1 MEKSGPWSTHP
12 EIIDRQDL
20 KSRGRKMLESFI
32 TLAFWTGFVYLLVP
46 LVTLCLWMFGVQIAY
61 TQLIGAHG
69 LDELI
74 KIIKGSGIMVF
85 FITLMILGWGYYNYL
100 LFRIRGERRNSQVL
114 ICYDEDFS
122 ALYHLD
128 IQTLQVA
135 KEQSRLL
142 VTLANGRVAVRPA
155 PGPMRLTVAPGQ
167 SAPKPITPPYDPAP
181 SLPEGLSG
189 TWSEWPRKKAGGR
202 K

>member
-20 KSRGRKMLESFI
+20 KSRGRTMLESFI

-46 LVTLCLWMFGVQIAY
+46 LVTLCLWVFGVQIAY
-61 TQLIGAHG
+61 TQLFGAEG
-69 LDELI
+69 LVQLV
-74 KIIKGSGIMVF
+74 KIIKGGGLMVL

-100 LFRIRGERRNSQVL
+100 WFRIRGERRNKQVL

-128 IQTLQVA
+128 LQTLQAA

-142 VTLANGRVAVRPA
+142 VTLSDGCVAVQRA
-155 PGPMRLTVAPGQ
+155 PGPSRLPVAPGQ
-167 SAPKPITPPYDPAP
+167 SATEPITLPYDPDP
-181 SLPEGLSG
+181 SYLGGLSG
-189 TWSEWPRKKAGGR
+189 TWSEWPRKAARGGE
-202 K
+202 

>member
-20 KSRGRKMLESFI
+20 KSRGRIMLESFI

-46 LVTLCLWMFGVQIAY
+46 LVTLCLWVFGVQIAY
-61 TQLIGAHG
+61 TQLFGAHG
-69 LDELI
+69 LVQLI
-74 KIIKGSGIMVF
+74 KIIKGGGIMIL

-100 LFRIRGERRNSQVL
+100 WFRIRGERRNKQVL

-128 IQTLQVA
+128 LQTLQAA
-135 KEQSRLL
+135 KERNRLL
-142 VTLANGRVAVRPA
+142 VTLTDGSVEVQPA
-155 PGPMRLTVAPGQ
+155 PGPSSLTVTPGRF
-167 SAPKPITPPYDPAP
+167 ATAPITLPDDPVP

-189 TWSEWPRKKAGGR
+189 IWSKWPRKVASGR